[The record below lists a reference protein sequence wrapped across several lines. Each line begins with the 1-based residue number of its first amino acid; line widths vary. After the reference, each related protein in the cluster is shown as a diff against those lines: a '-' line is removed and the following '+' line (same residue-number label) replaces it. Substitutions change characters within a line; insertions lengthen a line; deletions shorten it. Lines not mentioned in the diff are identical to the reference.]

1 MRISSTF
8 DGGNLEVVAA
18 TDPANLQLRIRA
30 DHQSD
35 FYQWFY
41 GRVATEH
48 RGPHTLKLLNA
59 GGAAYAQGWE
69 GYQALVST
77 DAEHW
82 QRTPTQYRDGVL
94 EIEVDAQTPVFYLA
108 YFAPYSYERHQRL
121 VHWAAAQPQCRLED
135 LGATLDGR
143 DMSLLVV
150 GDEAQAKFKLWM
162 IARQHPGETMA
173 EWLMEGL
180 LQRLLDPSD
189 PTAREILAQAVC
201 YVVPNMNPDG
211 SVRGHLRTNAAGVN
225 LNREWQSPSLERS
238 PEVYV
243 VREKMQH
250 TGVDFML
257 DVHGDETLPY
267 NFLVDTHGVPS
278 YNERIRALNDRFA
291 AAFLAAS
298 PDFQTQ
304 HGYPKNPPGRA
315 NLTLAATW
323 VGETFDCVSYTLEMP
338 FKDNAERPDP
348 VVGWSP
354 ERSQRLGRDV
364 LAALRAIVAD
374 LRNP

>member
-8 DGGNLEVVAA
+8 DGGNLELVSA
-18 TDPANLQLRIRA
+18 TEPNDIQCRIRP
-30 DHQSD
+30 DHQSE

-41 GRVATEH
+41 GRIATEH
-48 RGPHTLKLLNA
+48 RGQHVIKLINA

-82 QRTPTQYRDGVL
+82 RRTPTHYQDGELHISIDV
-94 EIEVDAQTPVFYLA
+94 QTPVFYVA
-108 YFAPYSYERHQRL
+108 YFVPYSYERHQRL
-121 VHWAAAQPQCRLED
+121 VHWSANQPQCRLED
-135 LGATLDGR
+135 LGATIDGR

-150 GDEAQAKFKLWM
+150 GDEAQARFKLWF

-173 EWLMEGL
+173 EWFMDGL
-180 LQRLLDPSD
+180 LQRLLDTAD
-189 PTAREILAQAVC
+189 PTARAILAQAVC
-201 YVVPNMNPDG
+201 YIVPNMNPDG

-225 LNREWQSPSLERS
+225 LNREWQNPSLERS
-238 PEVYV
+238 PEVFL
-243 VREKMQH
+243 VRQKMQH

-278 YNERIRALNDRFA
+278 YNSRIAHLNTRFA
-291 AAFLAAS
+291 QAFLAAS

-304 HGYPKNPPGRA
+304 QGYPRNPPGQA

-338 FKDNAERPDP
+338 FKDNADRPDAQ
-348 VVGWSP
+348 VGWSP
-354 ERSQRLGRDV
+354 ERAARLGQD
-364 LAALRAIVAD
+364 ALSAVRAIVAD
-374 LRNP
+374 LR

>member
-8 DGGNLEVVAA
+8 DGGNLELVSASSPH
-18 TDPANLQLRIRA
+18 DIQCRIRP
-30 DHQSD
+30 DHQSE

-41 GRVATEH
+41 GRIATEH
-48 RGPHTLKLLNA
+48 RGQHVIKLMNA

-82 QRTPTQYRDGVL
+82 QRTPTSYQDGVL
-94 EIEVDAQTPVFYLA
+94 HINIDVQAPVFYVA

-150 GDEAQAKFKLWM
+150 GDAAQARHKLWF

-173 EWLMEGL
+173 EWFIEGL
-180 LQRLLDPSD
+180 LKRLLDAAD
-189 PTAREILAQAVC
+189 PTARAILAQAVC
-201 YVVPNMNPDG
+201 YIVPNMNPDG
-211 SVRGHLRTNAAGVN
+211 AVRGHLRTNAAGVN
-225 LNREWQSPSLERS
+225 LNREWQAPTLERS
-238 PEVYV
+238 PEVYL
-243 VREKMQH
+243 VRQKMQS

-278 YNERIRALNDRFA
+278 YNSRIAGLNARFA

-298 PDFQTQ
+298 PDFQTEQ
-304 HGYPKNPPGRA
+304 GYPRNLPGRA
-315 NLTLAATW
+315 NLTLAATA
-323 VGETFDCVSYTLEMP
+323 VGEAFDCVAYTLEMP
-338 FKDNAERPDP
+338 FKDNADWPDP
-348 VVGWSP
+348 QVGWSP
-354 ERSQRLGRDV
+354 ERAARLGQDV
-364 LAALRAIVAD
+364 LSAVRAIVAD
-374 LRNP
+374 LR

>member
-8 DGGNLEVVAA
+8 DGGNIEVVAA
-18 TDPANLQLRIRA
+18 TNPKQIQLNIRP
-30 DHQSD
+30 DHQSK

-41 GRVATEH
+41 ARVATEH
-48 RGPHTLKLLNA
+48 RGLHMLQLLNA

-82 QRTPTQYRDGVL
+82 QRTPTHYDNGVL
-94 EIEVDAQTPVFYLA
+94 HIQVDVHTPVFYVA

-135 LGATLDGR
+135 LGGTLDGR

-150 GDEAQAKFKLWM
+150 GNEAQARYKLWF

-173 EWLMEGL
+173 EWFIEGL
-180 LQRLLDPSD
+180 LQRLLNLSD
-189 PTAREILAQAVC
+189 PTARAILAHAVC

-225 LNREWQSPSLERS
+225 LNREWQSPSLQRS
-238 PEVYV
+238 PEVFW
-243 VREKMQH
+243 VRQKMQQ

-278 YNERIRALNDRFA
+278 YNPRIAGLNTRFVD
-291 AAFLAAS
+291 AFLAAS
-298 PDFQTQ
+298 PDFQSQ
-304 HGYPKNPPGRA
+304 HGYPKNLPGQA

-323 VGETFDCVSYTLEMP
+323 VGEAFNCVSHTLEMP
-338 FKDNAERPDP
+338 FKDNAFWPDP
-348 VVGWSP
+348 TVGWSP
-354 ERSQRLGRDV
+354 ERAARLGQDV
-364 LAALRAIVAD
+364 LPAVCAIVKE
-374 LRNP
+374 LR